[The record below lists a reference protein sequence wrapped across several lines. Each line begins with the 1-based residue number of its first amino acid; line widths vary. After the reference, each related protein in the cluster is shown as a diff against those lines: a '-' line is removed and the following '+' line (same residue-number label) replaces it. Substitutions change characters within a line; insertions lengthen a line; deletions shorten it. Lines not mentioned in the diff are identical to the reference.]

1 MSTNNGDT
9 MFTFGDIKNIA
20 IQIERNGEASY
31 LNASKVSTDPK
42 ITEML
47 LWMAEQE
54 RKHANW
60 FETIQAT
67 KPLTQEQKE
76 MEAVG
81 QTLLQDMVKGNDFL
95 LDEKNLEQSGSV
107 KEVLDISISFEEDT
121 ILFYNFLLDF
131 LDDDEDREQLQKII
145 AEEQSHIT
153 QLEKMLAGIDEP
165 CDELSC

>member
-1 MSTNNGDT
+1 

-31 LNASKVSTDPK
+31 LKASKVSTDPN

-47 LWMAEQE
+47 IWMAEQE

-60 FETIQAT
+60 FENLQAT
-67 KPLTQEQKE
+67 KPMTQEQKE

-121 ILFYNFLLDF
+121 ILFYKFLLDF

-145 AEEQSHIT
+145 SEEQSHVE
-153 QLEKMLAGIDEP
+153 QLEKMLAGVDEP
-165 CDELSC
+165 CDELPC

>member
-1 MSTNNGDT
+1 

-20 IQIERNGEASY
+20 VQIERNGENSY
-31 LNASKVSTDPK
+31 LKASKVSTDPK

-60 FETIQAT
+60 FTDLKSS
-67 KPLTQEQKE
+67 KPLTAEQKE

-95 LDEKNLEQSGSV
+95 LDEKNLEKSKSV

-121 ILFYNFLLDF
+121 ILFYQFLLDF
-131 LDDDEDREQLQKII
+131 LDDEGDQEQLQLII

-153 QLEKMLAGIDEP
+153 QLEQMLARVNAP
-165 CDELSC
+165 CDEHCPADSSMQ

>member
-1 MSTNNGDT
+1 

-20 IQIERNGEASY
+20 VQIEKNGEESY
-31 LNASKVSTDPK
+31 LNASKVATDPK
-42 ITEML
+42 VTEML

-54 RKHANW
+54 RKHATW
-60 FETIQAT
+60 FSNLRTT
-67 KPLTQEQKE
+67 KPLTQEQQE

-95 LDEKNLEQSGSV
+95 LDETNLKQSGSV

-121 ILFYNFLLDF
+121 VLFYNFLLDF
-131 LDDDEDREQLQKII
+131 LDDEDDRQQLQMII

-153 QLEKMLAGIDEP
+153 QLEQMLADADEP
-165 CDELSC
+165 CDERPC

>member
-1 MSTNNGDT
+1 
-9 MFTFGDIKNIA
+9 MFTFGDIRNIA
-20 IQIERNGEASY
+20 VQIERNGEESY
-31 LNASKVSTDPK
+31 LKASKVSTNPK
-42 ITEML
+42 VTEML

-54 RKHANW
+54 RKHAIW
-60 FETIQAT
+60 FTNLKST
-67 KPLTQEQKE
+67 KPLTPEQHE

-95 LDEKNLEQSGSV
+95 LDTKNLEQTNSV

-131 LDDDEDREQLQKII
+131 LDDEDDQKQLQRII

-153 QLEKMLAGIDEP
+153 HLEQLLADV
-165 CDELSC
+165 DELPC